1 MTLPDQT
8 ARDQALKATSCLV
21 RAPAGSGK
29 TTLLANRYI
38 HLLLTANR
46 PQEILAITFTKKAA
60 AEMRQRVLTL
70 LHDDSATSQAVRK
83 RAVNLDWKLF
93 TNPNVLKIQTIDS
106 FALELATQA
115 QGIDGLAGMSIVEDA
130 SFMYEAAVDN
140 LFQQLIDEHDAAPL
154 IAEFLAFLD
163 NDAQSARRLIVTML
177 GKREQWLELTNEIA
191 ISGEKAQEELC
202 LVLNKALDKL
212 RNSLS
217 GELYELLTRDD
228 IEQIG
233 GLCGPADQEGHFSG
247 LNVLLTQKNELRK
260 RFTRNDGVGDQ
271 DQVRQLNQW
280 LLSIHDRGVAELL
293 EKYAQV
299 PPPLTVI
306 DLHIP
311 TLVSIVL
318 SLAAVELKKV
328 FQDRHEV
335 DFVEL
340 LRSAMNAIRDRDGRP
355 TDLALLLDYR
365 IKHILVDEYQDTSRA
380 QFEFFSLLCESWSAL
395 DSNTFFGVGDP
406 MQSIYRFR
414 NADVSI
420 FMETATTGMDQFPIT
435 LCDLQANF
443 RSTKTIIEWCN
454 GVFAD
459 LFQGASKYDIQY
471 TPAIAQGRTMGR
483 PVECRS
489 FGSLSDE
496 HAFVINRIR
505 ELLAEDKDAEITLLC
520 RARSHIEKL
529 ISELRIHGI
538 AWRATDMDL
547 LTTAPIVQ
555 DLFSCLKLV
564 VNPSETMNWFAVLRS
579 PLAGFS
585 LNELT
590 ALATAPTFEAALDR
604 SNNVASERI
613 AMAFDWAREMMFER
627 SAREVVEGFW
637 FRAGGGAAYDSSVWV
652 QAEAFLD
659 LLEPFGT
666 QLIDLPSIENQLARL
681 YSPARNHAP
690 VTIMT
695 IHKAKGLEFDHVIVP
710 GLNHQPRADDAALIS
725 IGQTHGDLL
734 LGVRGDPLHGWLA
747 IENRQ
752 QAIAE
757 DKRMLYV
764 ACTRAKST
772 LALTYTQESS
782 RRPQG
787 LARLISA
794 YASTT
799 STKATE
805 PELASSQETSVQTEL
820 RDMQHYKRI
829 SPAFRWTPPESI
841 IADKAP
847 PPDLIA
853 SRNEVATGT
862 LVHQTL
868 AWIARNDG
876 HTLSWKPEEMSVR
889 MQQWSE
895 DLPISADDA
904 HQVVE
909 TALKQVHRLVAS
921 SLGKWVLSPHV
932 SHVAELHLSALLEG
946 EIKHVVIDRMFV
958 ENGERWIID
967 YKSSQIEARQDQ
979 AQLIS
984 RYRPQ
989 LEQYSAV
996 CQLLFAEP
1004 IRCALLLTD
1013 IPELIEL

>member
-8 ARDQALKATSCLV
+8 ARDQALKVTSCLV

-60 AEMRQRVLTL
+60 AEMRQRVLAL

-83 RAVNLDWKLF
+83 RAASLDWALF

-130 SFMYEAAVDN
+130 SFMYEAAVDG
-140 LFQQLIDEHDAAPL
+140 LFQQLIDELEAAPL

-177 GKREQWLELTNEIA
+177 TKRDQWLDLTNEIA
-191 ISGEKAQEELC
+191 MSAEKAQQALC
-202 LVLNKALDKL
+202 LVLNRTLDKL
-212 RNSLS
+212 RNNLS
-217 GELYELLTRDD
+217 GELSGRLTGDD
-228 IEQIG
+228 NAQIE
-233 GLCGPADQEGHFSG
+233 GLCGPADPDGHFSG
-247 LNVLLTQKNELRK
+247 LDVLLTQKNELRK

-280 LLSIHDRGVAELL
+280 LLSLHDRGIAELL
-293 EKYAQV
+293 EKYALV
-299 PPPLTVI
+299 PPPVTVV

-311 TLVSIVL
+311 TLASTVL
-318 SLAAVELKKV
+318 SLAAVELKKI

-335 DFVEL
+335 DFSEL
-340 LRSAMNAIRDRDGRP
+340 LRAAMNAIRDREGRP

-380 QFEFFSLLCESWSAL
+380 QFEFFSLLCESWSAS

-420 FMETATTGMDQFPIT
+420 FMETATTGMGQLPIT

-454 GVFAD
+454 RTFAD

-471 TPAIAQGRTMGR
+471 TPAIAQGRTEGQ
-483 PVECRS
+483 PVACRS

-496 HAFVINRIR
+496 HAFVIHRIR

-529 ISELRIHGI
+529 ISELRKQGI

-555 DLFSCLKLV
+555 DLFSCLKLI
-564 VNPSETMNWFAVLRS
+564 VNPSEPMNWLSVLRS

-590 ALATAPTFEAALDR
+590 ALATAPGFEAALDR
-604 SNNVASERI
+604 SNNLASERI
-613 AMAFDWAREMMFER
+613 AIAFNWARAMMFER

-666 QLIDLPSIENQLARL
+666 QLIDLQSIENQLARL
-681 YSPARNHAP
+681 YSPARSHAP

-725 IGQTHGDLL
+725 IGQTQGDLL

-752 QAIAE
+752 QAAAE

-772 LALTYTQESS
+772 LALTYTHESGK
-782 RRPQG
+782 RPRG

-805 PELASSQETSVQTEL
+805 PEFALSQPTSVQTEL
-820 RDMQHYKRI
+820 RGMQPYKRI
-829 SPAFRWTPPESI
+829 SPAFRWTPPESF
-841 IADKAP
+841 IADKAL

-868 AWIARNDG
+868 AWIARNAPYA
-876 HTLSWKPEEMSVR
+876 LSWKPQEMSVR

-895 DLPISADDA
+895 DLPISADAA

-909 TALKQVHRLVAS
+909 TALAQVNRLIGS
-921 SLGKWVLSPHV
+921 SLGKWVLAPHA
-932 SHVAELHLSALLEG
+932 SHVAELHLSALLKG
-946 EIKHVVIDRMFV
+946 EVTHVVIDRMFV

-967 YKSSQIEARQDQ
+967 YKSSQLETHQDQ
-979 AQLIS
+979 AQMIS

-1013 IPELIEL
+1013 IPELVEL